1 MVKLQEKWSFTSFV
15 VGKEYT
21 EGLKRIISWNV
32 KFTRK
37 IFGVLIPQC
46 RVGEKIINQ
55 CIKTIEYSFE
65 IMDTDSNEKYVESLN
80 TCLNEVGVGYFL
92 NKKTPLCLLSIN
104 GLKLQL
110 AFSAL
115 NYITE
120 EVNEKR

>member
-21 EGLKRIISWNV
+21 EGLQRIISWNA
-32 KFTRK
+32 KFTRE
-37 IFGVLIPQC
+37 IFGVLSPQC

-65 IMDTDSNEKYVESLN
+65 IMDIDSYEKYVENLH

-92 NKKTPLCLLSIN
+92 NKRNSPMP
-104 GLKLQL
+104 
-110 AFSAL
+110 F
-115 NYITE
+115 
-120 EVNEKR
+120 